1 MGEVPSS
8 YRCHRCHKTG
18 HWIKN
23 CPMNPPIKDHYH
35 KVRPES
41 KKMTGIPRSLRDN
54 PPPNKVEPTE
64 IQKVVEEK
72 KEPPEDLLCSI
83 CKGIFRDAVMIPC
96 CG

>member
-1 MGEVPSS
+1 
-8 YRCHRCHKTG
+8 
-18 HWIKN
+18 
-23 CPMNPPIKDHYH
+23 MNPPTKDHYY

-54 PPPNKVEPTE
+54 PPPNAESPSENQNIVE
-64 IQKVVEEK
+64 QKR
-72 KEPPEDLLCSI
+72 EPPEDLLCSI